1 MVHLHRS
8 RRHAIARA
16 DSVAASGGCTCREKR
31 SRKEANARAQQ
42 AAVKYVLP
50 GLAAL
55 TVLLVVVLFLLS
67 YRSKP
72 SLEL

>member
-1 MVHLHRS
+1 LPGWH
-8 RRHAIARA
+8 
-16 DSVAASGGCTCREKR
+16 REKR
-31 SRKEANARAQQ
+31 SRKEANARAQA

-50 GLAAL
+50 GVAVL
-55 TVLLVVVLFLLS
+55 TFLLVVVLFLLS